1 MRKMIFAV
9 LAFTTVSFSGAWAQD
24 EAKNKTNREEML
36 KNMVS
41 KQADKLAEDMKLDDS
56 KATDFKKLFEE
67 YKNKEVALKFSGKK
81 AKNNADNKEKGKR
94 KKMTDAK
101 ADSLM
106 TASFETQEKEL
117 QLRKEYYSKFK
128 AQIGAANAYKVI
140 SPRPQM
146 MFGPQGR
153 PGNGRGGFGG
163 GRDGRPGGNFGSPRD
178 MGGDF

>member
-1 MRKMIFAV
+1 M
-9 LAFTTVSFSGAWAQD
+9 
-24 EAKNKTNREEML
+24 
-36 KNMVS
+36 
-41 KQADKLAEDMKLDDS
+41 
-56 KATDFKKLFEE
+56 
-67 YKNKEVALKFSGKK
+67 ALKFSGKK

>member
-1 MRKMIFAV
+1 MKKMIFAV

-24 EAKNKTNREEML
+24 EAKNKTNREEMF

-56 KATDFKKLFEE
+56 KAADFKKLFEE

-81 AKNNADNKEKGKR
+81 AKNNAD
-94 KKMTDAK
+94 
-101 ADSLM
+101 
-106 TASFETQEKEL
+106 KEL

-163 GRDGRPGGNFGSPRD
+163 GRDGRPGGSFGSPRD

>member
-1 MRKMIFAV
+1 MKKMIFAV

-24 EAKNKTNREEML
+24 EAKNKTNREEMF
-36 KNMVS
+36 KNRVS

-56 KATDFKKLFEE
+56 KAADFKKLFEE
-67 YKNKEVALKFSGKK
+67 YKTKAVAVKFGNKKVKRNAGKQ
-81 AKNNADNKEKGKR
+81 EKGKR
-94 KKMTDAK
+94 EKMTDAK

-128 AQIGAANAYKVI
+128 AKIGAANAYKVI

-146 MFGPQGR
+146 MFGPKGR

>member
-1 MRKMIFAV
+1 MKKMIFAV
-9 LAFTTVSFSGAWAQD
+9 LAFTTVSFSGVWAQD
-24 EAKNKTNREEML
+24 EAKNKTNREEMF

-56 KATDFKKLFEE
+56 KAADFKKLFEE

-94 KKMTDAK
+94 EKMTDAK

-128 AQIGAANAYKVI
+128 AKIGAANAYKVI

-163 GRDGRPGGNFGSPRD
+163 GRDGRPGGSFGSPRD

>member
-1 MRKMIFAV
+1 MKKMILAV

-24 EAKNKTNREEML
+24 EAKNKTNREEMF

-56 KATDFKKLFEE
+56 KAADFKKLFEE

-101 ADSLM
+101 RISHFLAFLSPLPTEFLHIPFRLFHPDL
-106 TASFETQEKEL
+106 
-117 QLRKEYYSKFK
+117 K
-128 AQIGAANAYKVI
+128 AH
-140 SPRPQM
+140 
-146 MFGPQGR
+146 
-153 PGNGRGGFGG
+153 
-163 GRDGRPGGNFGSPRD
+163 
-178 MGGDF
+178 